1 MDFSN
6 ISPELREQ
14 AKACKSS
21 EELLALTESEGIEL
35 SDEQLDAVVGGFD
48 WSCSDAQSYEP

>member
-1 MDFSN
+1 MDLNS

-14 AKACKSS
+14 ARACKSAD
-21 EELLALTESEGIEL
+21 ELLALVESEGIEL
-35 SDEQLDAVVGGFD
+35 SDEQLVGIAGGFD